1 MEYEHL
7 AWLHLSTIVPAFLI
21 GTYLLI
27 KRKGSPRHK
36 MLGKFYMSLMLTTGI
51 ITLFMPA
58 YIGPQLLNHFGYL
71 HLFSLLV
78 LVSVPMSYLA
88 IRRGDV
94 LAHRNSMIGL
104 YVGGILVAGSIAFL
118 PGRMLTQLLFG

>member
-88 IRRGDV
+88 IS
-94 LAHRNSMIGL
+94 NSMIGL